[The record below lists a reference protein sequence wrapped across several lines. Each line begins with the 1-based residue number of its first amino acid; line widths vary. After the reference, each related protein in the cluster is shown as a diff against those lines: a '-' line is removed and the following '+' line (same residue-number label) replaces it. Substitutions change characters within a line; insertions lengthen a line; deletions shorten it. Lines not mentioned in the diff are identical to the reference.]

1 MLPGFR
7 FLLAAIVLSISILV
21 FGLGAAALLRAAH
34 EEFAQNPT
42 WRAAPEPRFAQADE
56 SAKPVLA
63 MLRVEPVA
71 TDAKTTD
78 AAPAAACVTPSA
90 APMPAP
96 TAPGE
101 AKAPASRAETSPPI
115 ETAKAE
121 TSPADTPP
129 SVDAAAPAPAAVPAD
144 KPAVADTRIAAVEQG
159 AGATSEQ
166 PAPAEPVIAPTV
178 AAPQSSPATTKI
190 ATLGG
195 PLVVVETETKKD
207 AVSEQDREEARKRL
221 RAQRA
226 KERRRLAARRER
238 LARQLAAQQ
247 AAQLAALQ
255 AANDPFAQV
264 MQQTPQPPLLQQTQV
279 TLQTQATQQPVAT
292 RKTR

>member
-34 EEFAQNPT
+34 EEFAQNPS

-78 AAPAAACVTPSA
+78 AAPAAACVAPSA

-121 TSPADTPP
+121 ASPADTPP
-129 SVDAAAPAPAAVPAD
+129 SVDTAAPATVAAD
-144 KPAVADTRIAAVEQG
+144 KPAVADTRIAAVEEG

-195 PLVVVETETKKD
+195 PLVVVETETRKD
-207 AVSEQDREEARKRL
+207 AVSEQDPEEARKRL

-226 KERRRLAARRER
+226 KERRRLAARRAR
-238 LARQLAAQQ
+238 LAKQLAAQQ
-247 AAQLAALQ
+247 AALQ

>member
-7 FLLAAIVLSISILV
+7 FLLAAIVLCISILV

-34 EEFAQNPT
+34 EEFAQNPS

-63 MLRVEPVA
+63 MLRGEPVA

-78 AAPAAACVTPSA
+78 AAPASACAAPSA

-121 TSPADTPP
+121 ASPADTPP
-129 SVDAAAPAPAAVPAD
+129 SVDTAPPAPAAVAAD

-166 PAPAEPVIAPTV
+166 PAPAEPAIAPTV

-195 PLVVVETETKKD
+195 PLVVVETETRKD
-207 AVSEQDREEARKRL
+207 AVSEQDREEASKRL

-226 KERRRLAARRER
+226 KERRRLAARRAR
-238 LARQLAAQQ
+238 LAK
-247 AAQLAALQ
+247 QLAALQ

-264 MQQTPQPPLLQQTQV
+264 MQQTPPPPLLQQTQV
-279 TLQTQATQQPVAT
+279 TPQTQATQQPVAT
-292 RKTR
+292 RRTR